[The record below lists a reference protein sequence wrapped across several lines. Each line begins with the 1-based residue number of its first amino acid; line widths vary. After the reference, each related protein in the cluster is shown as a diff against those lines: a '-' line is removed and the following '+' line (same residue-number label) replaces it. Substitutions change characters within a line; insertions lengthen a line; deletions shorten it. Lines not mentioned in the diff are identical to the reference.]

1 MLDFSRY
8 RLAILRVGY
17 AFMLLNR
24 RRYLTKSRG
33 KCLINELIAKLN
45 LTTGHFTAGT
55 NRAPTTRY

>member
-1 MLDFSRY
+1 MTLQMLDFSRY

-33 KCLINELIAKLN
+33 KCLINEL
-45 LTTGHFTAGT
+45 TAELVLGWAT
-55 NRAPTTRY
+55 YRLMS